1 MALPWVFAVNPKRPT
16 KEVILPNTFVGKVKI
31 GGMTREE
38 AAKALRI
45 WWEAEKRKPVEFVGG
60 PWTKMPEWTPSQL
73 GVILDDVASVAPAPT
88 REIDL
93 QPSAADKIEATD
105 PPVEL
110 RPVFKASGERPVPIT
125 QWIKD
130 QNGDAKSAKAFWRNG
145 AIEIHHEADRYGI
158 DEAQL
163 ISRIVEALPDGTA
176 VQLPVVAAKKTVP
189 DEDLEKIREVV
200 MSYSTRFSANPSR
213 IQNLRVAA
221 GKINGTIILP
231 GEKFSFNDVVGRRS
245 AKEGFKLAPI
255 LIRGQHATGI
265 GGGICQ
271 VCSTLYNAVL
281 YADMKIV
288 RRVNHSVP
296 VPYVPPGRDATVSFG
311 SLDFVWQNTYDV
323 PVAVTSEFSGRT
335 ITFRL
340 LGQKKPGLKVVVYQ
354 QAAGK
359 GNPGTN
365 VVHDPKFPKGV
376 RRVLE
381 PGTPTLDYFTYRKV
395 FQDGVLVRS
404 EKLNRSRYGGQPRVV
419 AVGTGVESSGTP
431 PTPVASVTGD
441 N

>member
-1 MALPWVFAVNPKRPT
+1 
-16 KEVILPNTFVGKVKI
+16 
-31 GGMTREE
+31 
-38 AAKALRI
+38 
-45 WWEAEKRKPVEFVGG
+45 
-60 PWTKMPEWTPSQL
+60 
-73 GVILDDVASVAPAPT
+73 
-88 REIDL
+88 
-93 QPSAADKIEATD
+93 
-105 PPVEL
+105 
-110 RPVFKASGERPVPIT
+110 VFKASGQRPTALV

-130 QNGDAKSAKAFWRNG
+130 QNGDAKNAKAFWRGG
-145 AIEIHHEADRYGI
+145 AIEIHHEATRYGI

-176 VQLPVVAAKKTVP
+176 VQLPIIEAKKLVP

-200 MSYSTRFSANPSR
+200 MSYSTRFSANPDR

-221 GKINGTIILP
+221 GKINGTIIMP
-231 GEKFSFNDVVGRRS
+231 GQKFSFNDVVGRRS

-255 LIRGQHATGI
+255 LVRGQHATGI

-271 VCSTLYNAVL
+271 VCSTLYNCVL

-288 RRVNHSVP
+288 RRANHSVP

-311 SLDFVWQNTYDV
+311 SLDFVWENTYDV

-365 VVHDPKFPKGV
+365 VVHDPNAPKGV

-381 PGTPTLDYFTYRKV
+381 PGTPTQDYFTYRKV

-419 AVGTGVESSGTP
+419 AVGTGIDSVGTAL
-431 PTPVASVTGD
+431 TPVASVAGD